1 MDSPS
6 PASSVPTVREAVTA
20 YLDQQAAAQPPDK
33 LQVIAAALAALLG
46 PALDEP
52 VGAITPLRLVLL
64 GGELKGK
71 VSPRTGRT
79 LAASTFRRYVLAG
92 QAFASWAAT
101 RWPPAPAAAGQV
113 PPGPGGLGP
122 GGHLGELIRVLRTDA
137 GMSRA
142 DLAAQARIA
151 EPELKLIE
159 LGRRALTRQQLGRL
173 TAAPA
178 MARLLEWAAREGVE
192 MPRSLGVGTEGAG
205 ASGSAGPG
213 GSGPGSGRGGPG
225 SGSAPGRGSR

>member
-1 MDSPS
+1 MTHATDP
-6 PASSVPTVREAVTA
+6 PTVRHAVTE
-20 YLDQQAAAQPPDK
+20 YLDQLAATTAPDK
-33 LQVIAAALAALLG
+33 VQVVGAALAALLG

-52 VGAITPLRLVLL
+52 VAALSNLRLVLL
-64 GGELKGK
+64 GGELKART
-71 VSPRTGRT
+71 SPRTGRT

-101 RWPPAPAAAGQV
+101 RWPPAVPPAPAVAAQV
-113 PPGPGGLGP
+113 PPGQGP
-122 GGHLGELIRVLRTDA
+122 GQHIGALVRVLRTDA
-137 GMSRA
+137 GLSRA
-142 DLAAQARIA
+142 ELAAQARIA
-151 EPELKLIE
+151 EPELKLVE
-159 LGRRALTRQQLGRL
+159 LGKRTLTRQQLGRL

-192 MPRSLGVGTEGAG
+192 MPRSLGVGTEGAV